1 MFPTTSPLQKLLLC
15 MALSVTT
22 LPVQAEILTFKDDGK
37 AIHFDTDSFRFTT
50 AQKDSFNAETKL
62 FSADE
67 PDIYL
72 EVLVNIHCS
81 NQTMTLIRGKMIQ
94 TETGEIISETDDVT
108 PPRKANTDT
117 DFKIIRDT
125 CAYSKKLK

>member
-22 LPVQAEILTFKDDGK
+22 LPAQAEILTFKDDGK

-62 FSADE
+62 FSADD

-81 NQTMTLIRGKMIQ
+81 NQTMTMIHGKMLQ
-94 TETGEIISETDDVT
+94 TETGEVISEINDVT
-108 PPRKANTDT
+108 PPQKASTDS
-117 DFKIIRDT
+117 DFKMIRDT